1 MHDCWVKRGRCKAEK
16 TPRRWK
22 WKAGTRGS
30 VRRTGKRLA
39 ALHVARACEWHCS
52 RASKQNEKLFLACLR
67 LPLTFWKRSVLFSP
81 RHSSLSFYP
90 LESSHFLSS
99 FPSNFFPFSLFKR
112 TVRAYA
118 RFYYFELDSVKWNAD
133 RLPSF
138 LPFFLRLPPDG
149 ARDTGFARSNKHSAT
164 PRAKTVTIRSCEM
177 PTLFAF
183 APPLSVILITYI
195 AANTRTSQWIFLYRF
210 TPIKDKYRCN
220 KVTTFRSN
228 HDGNDN
234 RWSDRIQAR
243 YLQDTLLYASRVSDR
258 SRRFFPFQSI
268 ARRRLLFVVR

>member
-1 MHDCWVKRGRCKAEK
+1 MKSSFWRVFAF
-16 TPRRWK
+16 
-22 WKAGTRGS
+22 
-30 VRRTGKRLA
+30 L
-39 ALHVARACEWHCS
+39 WHFGNAPCYS
-52 RASKQNEKLFLACLR
+52 LR
-67 LPLTFWKRSVLFSP
+67 VILP
-81 RHSSLSFYP
+81 
-90 LESSHFLSS
+90 FLSIRSNRHIS
-99 FPSNFFPFSLFKR
+99 FPLFPFSLFKR

-118 RFYYFELDSVKWNAD
+118 RFYYFELDSAKWNAD

-138 LPFFLRLPPDG
+138 LPFFLRLPRDG
-149 ARDTGFARSNKHSAT
+149 ARDTGFAQCNRHSAT
-164 PRAKTVTIRSCEM
+164 PRAKTVTIRACEM
-177 PTLFAF
+177 STLFAF

-228 HDGNDN
+228 HEGNDN

-258 SRRFFPFQSI
+258 SRRFFPSK
-268 ARRRLLFVVR
+268 ASRVVGCNSLYGKI